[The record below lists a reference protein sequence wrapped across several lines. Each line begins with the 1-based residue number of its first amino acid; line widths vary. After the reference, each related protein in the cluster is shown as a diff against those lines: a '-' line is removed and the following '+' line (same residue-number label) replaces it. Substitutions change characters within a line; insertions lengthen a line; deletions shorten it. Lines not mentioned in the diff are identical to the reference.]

1 MVFERFV
8 ILVLALYSLAGLYRV
23 LRGPTIWDRMLG
35 SALFSSKVIIIAI
48 LIGMIIDRSFA
59 VDVALIYA
67 VFGFLGTI
75 MLARFVERR
84 GDI

>member
-1 MVFERFV
+1 MVFETFV

-23 LRGPTIWDRMLG
+23 LRGPTVWDRMLG
-35 SALFSSKVIIIAI
+35 SALFSSKVIIITI
-48 LIGMIIDRSFA
+48 LIGMLIDRSFA

>member
-1 MVFERFV
+1 MVFETFV

>member
-1 MVFERFV
+1 MKFEAIV
-8 ILVLALYSLAGLYRV
+8 ILVLALYSLVGLYRV
-23 LRGPTIWDRMLG
+23 LRGPSVWDRMLG
-35 SALFSSKVIIIAI
+35 WALFSSIVIIIAI
-48 LIGMIIDRSFA
+48 LMGMLMDRSFA

-75 MLARFVERR
+75 MIARFVERR

>member
-1 MVFERFV
+1 MDFEAV
-8 ILVLALYSLAGLYRV
+8 IIIILSLYSIAGLYRV

-48 LIGMIIDRSFA
+48 LIGMVIDSSFA

-75 MLARFVERR
+75 MIARFVERR

>member
-48 LIGMIIDRSFA
+48 LIGMLIDRSFA

>member
-1 MVFERFV
+1 MKFEATV
-8 ILVLALYSLAGLYRV
+8 ILVLALYSLVGLYRV
-23 LRGPTIWDRMLG
+23 LRGPTVWDRMLG

-48 LIGMIIDRSFA
+48 LMGMLMDRSFA

-75 MLARFVERR
+75 MIARFVERR

>member
-1 MVFERFV
+1 MVFETFV

-23 LRGPTIWDRMLG
+23 LRGPTVWDRMLG

-48 LIGMIIDRSFA
+48 LIGMLIDRSFA

-75 MLARFVERR
+75 MVARFVERR

>member
-1 MVFERFV
+1 MRFEAIV
-8 ILVLALYSLAGLYRV
+8 IFILAIFSLAGLYRV
-23 LRGPTIWDRMLG
+23 LRGPSIWDRLLG
-35 SALFSSKVIIIAI
+35 AALFSSKVIIIAI
-48 LIGMIIDRSFA
+48 LIGMFINRSFA

-67 VFGFLGTI
+67 LLGFIGTI

>member
-1 MVFERFV
+1 MKFEIII
-8 ILVLALYSLAGLYRV
+8 ILILALYSLVGLYRV
-23 LRGPTIWDRMLG
+23 LRGPTVWDRMLG
-35 SALFSSKVIIIAI
+35 SALFSSKIIIISI
-48 LIGMIIDRSFA
+48 LVGMVINRSFA

-75 MLARFVERR
+75 MIARFVERR

>member
-1 MVFERFV
+1 MVFETFV
-8 ILVLALYSLAGLYRV
+8 ILFLALYSLAGLYRV

>member
-1 MVFERFV
+1 MDFNAMIII
-8 ILVLALYSLAGLYRV
+8 ILSLYSIAGLYRS

-35 SALFSSKVIIIAI
+35 FSLFSSKVIIIAI
-48 LIGMIIDRSFA
+48 LIGMSIDRSFA

-75 MLARFVERR
+75 MIARFVERR

>member
-1 MVFERFV
+1 MDFNRIV
-8 ILVLALYSLAGLYRV
+8 ILVLIIYSLAGLYRV

-48 LIGMIIDRSFA
+48 LIGMLINRSFA

-67 VFGFLGTI
+67 VFGFIGTI
-75 MLARFVERR
+75 MIARFVERR

>member
-1 MVFERFV
+1 MEFDV
-8 ILVLALYSLAGLYRV
+8 IVIAILSIYSLAGLYRA

-48 LIGMIIDRSFA
+48 IIGMLIDRSFA

-75 MLARFVERR
+75 MIARFVERR

>member
-1 MVFERFV
+1 MVFETFV

-23 LRGPTIWDRMLG
+23 LRGPTVWDRMLG

-48 LIGMIIDRSFA
+48 LIGMLIDRSFA

>member
-1 MVFERFV
+1 MVFETFV

-23 LRGPTIWDRMLG
+23 LRGPTVWDRLLG

>member
-1 MVFERFV
+1 MVFETFV

-48 LIGMIIDRSFA
+48 LIGMLIDRSFA

>member
-1 MVFERFV
+1 MVFETFV

-23 LRGPTIWDRMLG
+23 LRGPTIWDRTLG

>member
-1 MVFERFV
+1 MVFETFV

-23 LRGPTIWDRMLG
+23 LRGPTVWDRMLG

>member
-1 MVFERFV
+1 MVFETFV

-48 LIGMIIDRSFA
+48 LVGMLIDRSFA

-75 MLARFVERR
+75 MIARFVERR

>member
-1 MVFERFV
+1 MKFEAMV
-8 ILVLALYSLAGLYRV
+8 ILVLALYSLAGLYRA
-23 LRGPTIWDRMLG
+23 LRGPTVWDRMLG

-48 LIGMIIDRSFA
+48 LVGMLIDRSFA

-75 MLARFVERR
+75 MIARFVERR

>member
-1 MVFERFV
+1 MVFDGIV
-8 ILVLALYSLAGLYRV
+8 ILVLTIYSLAGLYRV
-23 LRGPTIWDRMLG
+23 LRGPTFWDRLLG

-48 LIGMIIDRSFA
+48 LIGMLIDRSFA
-59 VDVALIYA
+59 VDIALIYA

-75 MLARFVERR
+75 MIARFVERR

>member
-1 MVFERFV
+1 MEFEAV
-8 ILVLALYSLAGLYRV
+8 IIIILSLYSIAGLYRV

-48 LIGMIIDRSFA
+48 LIGMLIDSSFA
-59 VDVALIYA
+59 IDVALIYA

-75 MLARFVERR
+75 MMARFVERR

>member
-1 MVFERFV
+1 MVFETFV

-48 LIGMIIDRSFA
+48 LIGMLIDRSFA

-75 MLARFVERR
+75 MVARFVERR

>member
-1 MVFERFV
+1 MKFEAIV
-8 ILVLALYSLAGLYRV
+8 ILVLALYSLVGLYRV
-23 LRGPTIWDRMLG
+23 LRGPTVWDRMLG

-48 LIGMIIDRSFA
+48 LMGMLMERSFA

-75 MLARFVERR
+75 MIARFVERR

>member
-1 MVFERFV
+1 MVFETFV

-48 LIGMIIDRSFA
+48 LIGMIIDLSFA